1 MKHFANFNLNQAQ
14 INGRRVGALVG
25 TGAGLLSGSGV
36 FDTQEERDN
45 TNGIERFNSV
55 VGRATL
61 GRIAGGWAGGHL
73 GQAGAQIGK
82 AVELGKNPVYN
93 YNRKYS
99 RPHNPEEAKGY
110 TTIEVNPRKSIS
122 ETNYSSTV
130 NTSNFGV
137 NPALLVGGGL
147 LGGYVG
153 GRVKRDPNAEK
164 DYDSLDKYYFNN
176 EGKVPEEEL
185 LKTVTEREANLN
197 TKHDNYR
204 SKNNKRALIGAGV
217 GLLGGLAL
225 SKGLNRVAPLA

>member
-1 MKHFANFNLNQAQ
+1 MRHFANFNLNQAQ

-110 TTIEVNPRKSIS
+110 TTVEVNPRKSIS
-122 ETNYSSTV
+122 EANYSITT
-130 NTSNFGV
+130 NTSDFGV
-137 NPALLVGGGL
+137 NPALLVSGSL

-153 GRVKRDPNAEK
+153 GKIKRDPVAEK
-164 DYDSLDKYYFNN
+164 EYDALDKYYFAN
-176 EGKVPEEEL
+176 EGKVPEEQL
-185 LKTVTEREANLN
+185 LKTVTEKESALN
-197 TKHDNYR
+197 SKYDNYR
-204 SKNNKRALIGAGV
+204 SKNNNRALIGAGV

-225 SKGLNRVAPLA
+225 SKGLNKIAPVS